1 MCRRRPERSRA
12 WPRPCASLRPRGR
25 RSSIWRAKRDP
36 VAPAAPA
43 VELPAHVLTLPS
55 LFRGPAY
62 LLDHAWTARAW
73 NGAASRLFVGWL
85 DDKSHDRNL
94 LRFVFL
100 SPTAR
105 ALLTDWPERARRL
118 VAEFRA
124 DYSRR
129 PRDAGMQSLVSELSE
144 SSRLFRSLWQAQ
156 EVLHREGG
164 ERAFHQ
170 PVDGSSQF
178 LQTTLLP
185 ASHPE
190 CKLVCLAP
198 IAPQKRIRKRALRA
212 AKRAAAFVVRPAL
225 G

>member
-144 SSRLFRSLWQAQ
+144 SSRLFRSLWRRRRSSTGRAASGPSTSQWTARVNFCKRRYCPRLIRSANSCASRRSHRKSGYGRGHS
-156 EVLHREGG
+156 VLQKE
-164 ERAFHQ
+164 
-170 PVDGSSQF
+170 
-178 LQTTLLP
+178 LLP
-185 ASHPE
+185 SS
-190 CKLVCLAP
+190 CG
-198 IAPQKRIRKRALRA
+198 LR
-212 AKRAAAFVVRPAL
+212 
-225 G
+225 